1 MAIKKQGKIFASI
14 FKYSIP
20 IWILCLSFV
29 YFLFLRRQF
38 SEIFFE
44 SQFLHVDF
52 LSGMIRG
59 DVSFKSFFTVFAE
72 HLFPGY
78 NLILALNYYAFD
90 VWGGFDPA
98 VYGISLALCC
108 IAVVFST
115 KHSELG
121 STTLGR
127 AFLAVAT
134 LLLFSTTNNP
144 QWGMALAAAVGV
156 PLFLFAIYF
165 LSRSFDANENV
176 SIYFYLLMPL
186 TIVFF
191 LGGYAV
197 GVAGAVGLMCM
208 AQVIKNRSVDKKI
221 IVALAVLVL
230 CIALYV
236 LILTQYGVLLKNKP
250 TGKTFDFFAILKFA
264 LAMAGA
270 SILGKAVFESSPQL
284 WPYYLCGTILFF
296 WTVFL
301 YKDFIRDPKKGRL
314 FFLAISTYSISN
326 ILLISLFRFSNGI
339 EGALGQWYNVH
350 TKLMAVS
357 VCFYFFSTIKWKQ
370 IGVIDVCK
378 VVSLAVIVL
387 FAVFGYYRDWN
398 KSKYIANWK
407 QQFVAQAP
415 LLLAFPDALKDKTN
429 LMNTMLWNYDDA
441 SKGVRILYDNNL
453 SMFHFENKKPV
464 VAGQTSDGW
473 LMADQPITILCP
485 VGTKAIDFKIWR
497 PENSLPSTIVIRSEN
512 NKNKSIVEND
522 QLHFNIINERP
533 ILLLDASNEAESKP
547 IISGGDSRKLVLIVG
562 NVHCSTNS

>member
-1 MAIKKQGKIFASI
+1 MAIKKQRKIFADI
-14 FKYSIP
+14 FKHAIT
-20 IWILCLSFV
+20 IWILCLSLL
-29 YFLFLRRQF
+29 YFLFIRRQF

-52 LSGMIRG
+52 LGELIRG

-78 NLILALNYYAFD
+78 NLILAMNYYAFD

-121 STTLGR
+121 NANVGR
-127 AFLAVAT
+127 AFLVVAT

-165 LSRSFDANENV
+165 LSRSFDENENV

-208 AQVIKNRSVDKKI
+208 TQALKTRSIDKKI
-221 IVALAVLVL
+221 IVAFAVLVL
-230 CIALYV
+230 CIILYV
-236 LILTQYGVLLKNKP
+236 IILTQYGVLLKNKP
-250 TGKTFDFFAILKFA
+250 TGKTFDLFAILKFA

-270 SILGKAVFESSPQL
+270 SVLGKAVFEAMPQF
-284 WPYYLCGTILFF
+284 WPYYLCGSILFF

-301 YKDFIRDPKKGRL
+301 YKDFIQNPKKGRL
-314 FFLAISTYSISN
+314 FFLAISAYSVSN
-326 ILLISLFRFSNGI
+326 ILLIALFRFSNGI

-350 TKLMAVS
+350 TKLMAVA
-357 VCFYFFSTIKWKQ
+357 VCFYLFSTIRWKQ
-370 IGVIDVCK
+370 IGFLDVCK
-378 VVSLAVIVL
+378 IVSLVVIVV
-387 FAVFGYYRDWN
+387 FAVFGYCRDWT
-398 KSKYIANWK
+398 KSKYISNWK

-441 SKGVRILYDNNL
+441 RKGVGILYDNNL
-453 SMFHFENKKPV
+453 SMFHFKNKDPV
-464 VAGQTSDGW
+464 IAGQTSDGW
-473 LMADQPITILCP
+473 LIADQPITILCP
-485 VGTKAIDFKIWR
+485 IGTKAIDFKIWR
-497 PENSLPSTIVIRSEN
+497 PENSLPSTMVVRSEN
-512 NKNKSIVEND
+512 NKKIVGNG
-522 QLHFNIINERP
+522 QVHFNLNNERP
-533 ILLLDASNEAESKP
+533 ILLLDASNEAESQP
-547 IISGGDSRKLVLIVG
+547 IISGGDIRKLVAIVG